1 MRSAARWLWVPLGAA
16 VACGSPGDGS
26 EAGGNGGPEAREPHV
41 TADAPGAADATA
53 PDSGGAPA
61 GVADA
66 DRLPS
71 GAGADG
77 SDSIAPA
84 PSAGAGEPPFPP
96 LPGEG
101 EPRIY
106 RLLLVNALESEATVY
121 ASAGARRVV
130 LDTVPAR
137 DSVRVD
143 IRMRA
148 DEVDLEARD
157 PRGYALAE
165 TTLELAAAGPNRWV
179 IDRRR
184 EAVRVA
190 LARASLVRRDRAGYP
205 RWRPHRRPNRR

>member
-16 VACGSPGDGS
+16 VACGSPGNGS
-26 EAGGNGGPEAREPHV
+26 GAGGNGGPEAREPPV
-41 TADAPGAADATA
+41 TADAPEA
-53 PDSGGAPA
+53 
-61 GVADA
+61 ADA

-137 DSVRVD
+137 DSVRVE
-143 IRMRA
+143 IRLRA